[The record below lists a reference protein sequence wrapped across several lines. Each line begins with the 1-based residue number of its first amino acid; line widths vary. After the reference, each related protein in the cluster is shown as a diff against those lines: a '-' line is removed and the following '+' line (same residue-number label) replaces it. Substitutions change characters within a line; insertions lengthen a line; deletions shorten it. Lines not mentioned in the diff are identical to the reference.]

1 MYVYQVREQQLEEAM
16 EVLSTNGLNIKVDV
30 TVRVNPEYGKIGDL
44 HERFGRDYLNT
55 LVRPEVR
62 SAVRKIIGRFEPEE
76 LYSSKRDEVQKL
88 IQEDLKAS
96 LAENHIVLQATLIR
110 DIELPDKVKNA
121 IEVKIEAEQ
130 SALKLSLIHI

>member
-1 MYVYQVREQQLEEAM
+1 M

-96 LAENHIVLQATLIR
+96 LAENHIVLQAINMSYSKSNKKQN
-110 DIELPDKVKNA
+110 ELLLLPKRKQ
-121 IEVKIEAEQ
+121 KPM
-130 SALKLSLIHI
+130 LF